1 MASERGSDNCGA
13 AEIAAAA
20 AAIGSAARRFNT
32 QLLSLLSASPPR
44 TAHAYPAPPQ
54 HLQQK
59 WRRPT
64 MLRRCS
70 TRDRRAVDGD
80 DELAR
85 SPLADRVPPE
95 RAPRGGRPFKLRASS
110 ASASARVCLA
120 GGGRVPLL
128 HSYTVAAAVARTA
141 AVAYTTACCCSAS
154 RLHDQQ
160 VVLTQLDCNEQPVT
174 RAIGGA
180 PRTAAPC
187 GARQQANQA
196 PGWRCCTV
204 CSSTAARRPPGGALD
219 ASS

>member
-85 SPLADRVPPE
+85 SPPRRP
-95 RAPRGGRPFKLRASS
+95 RAAWTGPKGGRPFKLRASS

-154 RLHDQQ
+154 RLHDHWASS
-160 VVLTQLDCNEQPVT
+160 VDSNEQPVT

-180 PRTAAPC
+180 PRTAAPY
-187 GARQQANQA
+187 GARQRANQL

-204 CSSTAARRPPGGALD
+204 CSSTAARRPLGGALD